1 MRRNGAIIGLLI
13 ALALSGGIARAAH
26 GQNDL
31 VSEQRARDIAWRAG
45 LVHVEQITRSGDR
58 WEVAGRTVDDEVI
71 IIDIDI
77 RNGRILD

>member
-1 MRRNGAIIGLLI
+1 MHRKSGIIGLLI

-45 LVHVEQITRSGDR
+45 LVHVEEITRSGDR
-58 WEVAGRTVDDEVI
+58 WEVAGRTVDDEEMI
-71 IIDIDI
+71 LDIDI
-77 RNGRILD
+77 MNGRILD